1 MASRNSSKTRSEEI
15 FGNLVQFWQGKT
27 KDKVFSL
34 ILQLMEVIKF
44 NFIPPGL
51 WASGSDRPQSVV
63 SRERGWVVL
72 PSRHDNWSPGDPHHR
87 EGGSAGPGWEL
98 RNQLLENL
106 H

>member
-1 MASRNSSKTRSEEI
+1 MIPDTWRSLQTQLGLPCVNHQLNPRELFHVSRQCE
-15 FGNLVQFWQGKT
+15 
-27 KDKVFSL
+27 
-34 ILQLMEVIKF
+34 
-44 NFIPPGL
+44 L

-87 EGGSAGPGWEL
+87 EGGSAGPGWKL